1 MGAGGGEELRK
12 VNAGETVSKGEILMD
27 LKQINSL
34 TLEQLKKLEREYQA
48 KADASQRTTAELQ
61 RTAQRLRKAI
71 IRKKQSASKV

>member
-1 MGAGGGEELRK
+1 
-12 VNAGETVSKGEILMD
+12 MD

>member
-1 MGAGGGEELRK
+1 MNNAAMAGPIIP
-12 VNAGETVSKGEILMD
+12 ADQWPQPAQAID

-48 KADASQRTTAELQ
+48 KADVSQRTTAELQ
-61 RTAQRLRKAI
+61 RTAQRLRKTI